1 MKKLFTL
8 LFLLNILVAYAQVF
22 DVETILNSGDDDKR
36 INIVILADGYQQ
48 AELAQF
54 IADATNITNE
64 LFSQSP
70 YAEYKSYFN
79 VYAIKVPSNESGADH
94 PGTATDVSEPV
105 FPVID
110 VDNYFG
116 STFDFASIH
125 RLLVPVN
132 NSAITNV
139 LAANFPL
146 YDQVLI
152 LVNSPY
158 YGGSGGQYAT
168 TSLEASAA
176 EIAIHEL
183 GHSFANLADEYW
195 AGNSFAT
202 ERINMTQET
211 NPALVRWTNWV
222 GDHGVG
228 IYQHCCGGNSASWYR
243 PHDNCKMRY
252 LGVPFCSV
260 CSEGTIE
267 RIHTLVSS
275 IDSFTPVTT
284 VFATNSFPVDFALN
298 LIDPIPNT
306 LDRNWMVNGSSF
318 ASGISSISLQM
329 TDFVVGANTVVALV
343 EDTTSLLRVDNHNT
357 IHLNSV
363 TWNVEYDP
371 TLGITDITSETNKLK
386 IDVFPNPGN
395 EIINIKFTTEAIK
408 DFRAELYSLDGKLI
422 KAVPS
427 NSSDLLSVDIAD
439 LSKGIYLLKIY
450 NENTYINTSKIV
462 KE

>member
-1 MKKLFTL
+1 MKKLVTL
-8 LFLLNILVAYAQVF
+8 LFLLNVLFTSAQVF
-22 DVETILNSGDDDKR
+22 DVETILSSGADDKR

-48 AELAQF
+48 AELGQF
-54 IADATNITNE
+54 ITDATNITNE

-70 YAEYKSYFN
+70 YAEYKNYFN
-79 VYAIKVPSNESGADH
+79 VYAIKVPSNGSGADH
-94 PGTATDVSEPV
+94 PGTATDVNEPV
-105 FPVID
+105 FPVSD

-116 STFDFASIH
+116 STFDFANIH
-125 RLLVPVN
+125 RLLVPVS

-168 TSLEASAA
+168 TSLEASAG
-176 EIAIHEL
+176 EIAIHEM

-195 AGNSFAT
+195 AGNGFAA

-211 NPALVRWTNWV
+211 NPASVRWTNWV
-222 GDHGVG
+222 GDNGVG
-228 IYQHCCGGNSASWYR
+228 IYQHCCGGTSASWYR
-243 PHDNCKMRY
+243 PHQSCKMRF

-267 RIHTLVSS
+267 RIHNLVSS
-275 IDSFTPVTT
+275 IDSFTPITT
-284 VFATNSFPVDFALN
+284 VFATNSFPVDFNLN
-298 LIDPIPNT
+298 LIAPNPNT
-306 LDRNWMVNGSSF
+306 LDRNWMVNGSNF
-318 ASGISSISLQM
+318 ANDVDAISLQM
-329 TDFVVGANTVVALV
+329 TDLVVGANTVVALV

-371 TLGITDITSETNKLK
+371 TLGITDILAETSKLK
-386 IDVFPNPGN
+386 IDIFPNPGDDFVN
-395 EIINIKFTTEAIK
+395 LKFTTDAVK
-408 DFRAELYSLDGKLI
+408 DFSAEVYSLDGKLI
-422 KAVPS
+422 QSVPS
-427 NSSDLLSVDIAD
+427 NSSDLLSIDIANF
-439 LSKGIYLLKIY
+439 SQGIYLVKIY
-450 NENTYINTSKIV
+450 HENTYISTSRIV
-462 KE
+462 KK